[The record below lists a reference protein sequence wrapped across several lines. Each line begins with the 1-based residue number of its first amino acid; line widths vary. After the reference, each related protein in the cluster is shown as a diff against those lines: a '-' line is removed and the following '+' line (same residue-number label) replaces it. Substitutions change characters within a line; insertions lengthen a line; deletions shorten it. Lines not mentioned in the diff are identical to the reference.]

1 MGPRHRTPTMP
12 PAPSNLQETQYVS
25 VRLSGADV
33 QDPTSIVAIGSWAAR
48 LACCRVIMV
57 RGGARPRMQEL
68 SHWCN
73 PAQGRPQGVGERGDT
88 KARAYWGASLCVCR
102 GGVGVGVGV
111 GGSGGGGEACDLPQT
126 TWRTARRGLGEG
138 AALHYWLELG
148 RAGGAGGR
156 GGWIWFQ
163 GSWHTLTRC
172 T

>member
-102 GGVGVGVGV
+102 GR
-111 GGSGGGGEACDLPQT
+111 
-126 TWRTARRGLGEG
+126 W
-138 AALHYWLELG
+138 
-148 RAGGAGGR
+148 GAGGVRRRATFRKPR
-156 GGWIWFQ
+156 GGPRGVGWGKGRRCIIGWNWDERAGRGGFGFK
-163 GSWHTLTRC
+163 GSWRTITRC